1 MSHFLKVSYERK
13 IDRRHRQGIIKN
25 NRHIYHH
32 ISNSYDIQKQG
43 GKESYAA
50 EAGDQIARE
59 RKERRAATLA
69 VEKNL
74 AGKRSRKIKRKQS
87 ETHAKH

>member
-1 MSHFLKVSYERK
+1 MSEAKK
-13 IDRRHRQGIIKN
+13 G
-25 NRHIYHH
+25 
-32 ISNSYDIQKQG
+32 
-43 GKESYAA
+43 YAA
-50 EAGDQIARE
+50 DAGDQNARE

>member
-1 MSHFLKVSYERK
+1 MSEAKK
-13 IDRRHRQGIIKN
+13 G
-25 NRHIYHH
+25 
-32 ISNSYDIQKQG
+32 
-43 GKESYAA
+43 YAA
-50 EAGDQIARE
+50 DAGDQNARE

-74 AGKRSRKIKRKQS
+74 AGKRSWKIKQKQS